1 MNVAVKDNSIFTIIS
16 IISIIGIGD
25 SVGLRCIDV

>member
-1 MNVAVKDNSIFTIIS
+1 MNATVNHNTIFA
-16 IISIIGIGD
+16 IISIIGIIGISD

>member
-1 MNVAVKDNSIFTIIS
+1 MNASVNNSIFTIMN
-16 IISIIGIGD
+16 IIGIIGISD